1 MSIAEKLTAIAEN
14 VQKVYEAG
22 KAAGGGQGSDN
33 PFINQAISFDFRE
46 LEVEKIEVSS
56 VCAKAYAVIPILA
69 NGTNAYNNN
78 GMLEGNKFVKE
89 CIALFYNATHGRKA
103 FYDCT
108 NLEYVKICAD
118 NLCDSGEVT
127 ACYGMFGNCTNL
139 KTIDTVFDGTNCW
152 FGSSAFDNCYRL
164 ETVRFKHLTIKK
176 AISFAKCYSLSDE
189 SVQSVIDGLFDLTGQ
204 TAQTLTFHA
213 DVGAKLTDE
222 QKAAITDK
230 NWTLV
235 Y

>member
-1 MSIAEKLTAIAEN
+1 MRGQESFEN
-14 VQKVYEAG
+14 LKIGIDKWVKIVYNVSCQGECDPASE
-22 KAAGGGQGSDN
+22 GG
-33 PFINQAISFDFRE
+33 
-46 LEVEKIEVSS
+46 
-56 VCAKAYAVIPILA
+56 
-69 NGTNAYNNN
+69 
-78 GMLEGNKFVKE
+78 
-89 CIALFYNATHGRKA
+89 
-103 FYDCT
+103 
-108 NLEYVKICAD
+108 VKICAD